1 MRLSPLAPLR
11 LFPFPVHPEGIP
23 ALHSGLQLPGIFL
36 SPYYTENMNNVDLV
50 TVFVAQGEI
59 EEDQVRSFL
68 LAHDIPTSARG
79 EALRHT
85 HSFQI
90 DGLGQVEIQVAEAD
104 ALKAKELLE
113 QVARGDFALTVDEAP

>member
-1 MRLSPLAPLR
+1 
-11 LFPFPVHPEGIP
+11 
-23 ALHSGLQLPGIFL
+23 
-36 SPYYTENMNNVDLV
+36 MNESDLI

-85 HSFQI
+85 HSLHI
-90 DGLGQVEIQVAEAD
+90 DGLGKAEIQVAEAD
-104 ALKAKELLE
+104 AEKARELLE
-113 QVARGDFALTVDEAP
+113 KVERGAFTLEADQDL

>member
-1 MRLSPLAPLR
+1 
-11 LFPFPVHPEGIP
+11 
-23 ALHSGLQLPGIFL
+23 
-36 SPYYTENMNNVDLV
+36 MNNTELI

-85 HSFQI
+85 HSLQMN
-90 DGLGQVEIQVAEAD
+90 GLGQVEIQVAEAD
-104 ALKAKELLE
+104 AHKAKELLDQVE
-113 QVARGDFALTVDEAP
+113 QGKFTLVDDEAL

>member
-1 MRLSPLAPLR
+1 
-11 LFPFPVHPEGIP
+11 
-23 ALHSGLQLPGIFL
+23 
-36 SPYYTENMNNVDLV
+36 MNELDLI

-85 HSFQI
+85 HSLHI

-104 ALKAKELLE
+104 ASKAKELLD
-113 QVARGDFALTVDEAP
+113 QVESGAFTLGSDEDL

>member
-1 MRLSPLAPLR
+1 
-11 LFPFPVHPEGIP
+11 
-23 ALHSGLQLPGIFL
+23 
-36 SPYYTENMNNVDLV
+36 MNETDLV
-50 TVFVAQGEI
+50 TVFIAQGEI

-104 ALKAKELLE
+104 ACKAKELLE
-113 QVARGDFALTVDEAP
+113 QVEKGSFTLEVDEDL